1 MRRQVRRYARHIVIT
16 GTPGVGKTRF
26 ARILGQKIKA
36 SVVNLSRFVKEKKF
50 ISSIDKQRRTEVIN
64 IKRASKALN
73 ELIKVRANDVLI
85 FEGHFAQ
92 LVVDPQDIKIGF
104 VLRCHPEIL
113 RKRLRNRGFSK
124 EKIYENVLSEILDSC
139 LVETLQLLGK
149 KKVYELD
156 ATKLDP
162 ERLSAIALQ
171 AIKGKIASDV
181 GIVDWIGQLEK
192 RGTLI
197 KYISES

>member
-1 MRRQVRRYARHIVIT
+1 MRRNARHIVIT

-26 ARILGQKIKA
+26 ARILGHKIKA

-50 ISSIDKQRRTEVIN
+50 ISSIDKQRRTEIIN
-64 IKRASKALN
+64 IKRTSKALN
-73 ELIKVRANDVLI
+73 ELIKERADDVLI

-92 LVVDPQDIKIGF
+92 LVVDPQDIKIAF
-104 VLRCHPEIL
+104 VLRCHPETL

-149 KKVYELD
+149 KRVYELD
-156 ATKLDP
+156 TTKLDP
-162 ERLSAIALQ
+162 ERLSTIALE
-171 AIKGKIASDV
+171 AIKGKRASNI
-181 GIVDWIGQLEK
+181 GIVDWIEQLEK

-197 KYISES
+197 KYISKS